1 MRRLLLVVVLAGTF
15 GVVAVAGIGAE
26 SGSRLGAGAPAG
38 SGVAFTSAPAPSG
51 ATRVACQTLT
61 AKQLPSFVLRAP
73 DMPMGTSV
81 YSVYRP
87 GGDRYL
93 LLPPRT
99 RASFG
104 YEFNVR
110 PSGAATALAMLF
122 TSAPSAS
129 TGLALLKREYSGK
142 RIPDGGLGEERWAI
156 SGRFGLPLGLHYGWR
171 VKNVVLLFSL
181 RGTSRGR
188 VNPAGALRLAE
199 KMSRR
204 VHC

>member
-1 MRRLLLVVVLAGTF
+1 MRRLLFVAILVGTF
-15 GVVAVAGIGAE
+15 GVAAV
-26 SGSRLGAGAPAG
+26 
-38 SGVAFTSAPAPSG
+38 APSG
-51 ATRVACQTLT
+51 ATRSACQVFT
-61 AKQLPSFVLRAP
+61 AKQLPSFVLRAS

-93 LLPPRT
+93 FLPPRT

-104 YEFNVR
+104 YEFNVGA
-110 PSGAATALAMLF
+110 SGAATALAMLF
-122 TSAPSAS
+122 TTAERAS
-129 TGLALLKREYSGK
+129 TGLAQLKREYSGQ

-181 RGTSRGR
+181 RGTSREQ

-199 KMSRR
+199 KMARR